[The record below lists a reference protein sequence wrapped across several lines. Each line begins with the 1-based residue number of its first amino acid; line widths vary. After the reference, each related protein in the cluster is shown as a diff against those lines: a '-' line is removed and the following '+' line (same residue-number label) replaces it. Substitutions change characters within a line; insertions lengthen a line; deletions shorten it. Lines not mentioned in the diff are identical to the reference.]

1 MGYLIDTNVWSE
13 LQKDARTNPGV
24 ARWYRTARLQELYFS
39 VLVVGEV
46 RRGIARLRRRDPAQ
60 ANRLDMRLASL
71 YTQMANRILPVT
83 AAIAERWGELNVPD
97 PLPVIDGLLA
107 ATALEHDLVLVTR
120 NIRDVDR
127 TGVRLLN
134 PFEDSVP

>member
-134 PFEDSVP
+134 PFEDSAP

>member
-120 NIRDVDR
+120 NVRDVDR

-134 PFEDSVP
+134 PFEDSAP